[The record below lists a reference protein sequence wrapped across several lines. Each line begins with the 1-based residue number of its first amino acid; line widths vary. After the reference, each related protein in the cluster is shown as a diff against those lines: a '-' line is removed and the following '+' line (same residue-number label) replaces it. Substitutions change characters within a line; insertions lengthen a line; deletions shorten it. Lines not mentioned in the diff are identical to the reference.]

1 MKGSVRKDGNNWLY
15 EVTIK
20 VDPITGKRTRKKK
33 RGFKTKREAEKAL
46 AVLLNEL
53 ASETYLEPSNTPFQ
67 EYLADWFQTKRKQIG
82 TQTAKSYESYI
93 RYHIVPSLGEYPL
106 SKLTTIIV
114 QKFINSLIDKGLS
127 SATVKKIY
135 NILNNSIQRAM
146 NLELIPKNV
155 VSNVELPHIK
165 KNKIQVWD
173 TEEVKLFLKFAKESR
188 YYIAFH
194 LAVTT
199 GMRQGELLGLRW
211 KDVDLDRGTIHLRQ
225 TLSHDGKD
233 FIEGAKTAS
242 SIRSI
247 TLLTQ
252 TVASLKKHKAKIMR
266 EKLKAGTDYTDY
278 DLVICTCYGT
288 VLSPRNLLRT
298 FKALSKKAKVP
309 EIRFHDLRHTHATSL
324 LLEGINPK
332 IVAERLGHS
341 KVSVTL
347 DTYSHVLPNMQKEAA
362 EKLNKTLFG

>member
-1 MKGSVRKDGNNWLY
+1 MKGSVRKDGNNWLF

-33 RGFKTKREAEKAL
+33 RGFKTKREAEKTL
-46 AVLLNEL
+46 AILLNDL
-53 ASETYLEPSNTPFQ
+53 ANETYVEPSNTTFE
-67 EYLADWFQTKRKQIG
+67 EYLSDWFQTKRKQIG
-82 TQTAKSYESYI
+82 IQTAKGYESYM
-93 RYHIVPSLGEYPL
+93 RYHIVPSLGKYPL
-106 SKLTTIIV
+106 SKLTTIII
-114 QKFINSLIDKGLS
+114 QKFINSLIDKELS
-127 SATVKKIY
+127 YATIKKIY
-135 NILNNSIQRAM
+135 NILNNSIQKAV

-155 VSNVELPHIK
+155 VTNVELPHATRNEMK
-165 KNKIQVWD
+165 VWNI
-173 TEEVKLFLKFAKESR
+173 EEVKAFLKVSMDSR

-211 KDVDLDRGTIHLRQ
+211 KDVDLERGTVHIKQ
-225 TLSHDGKD
+225 TLSHDGKE
-233 FIEGAKTAS
+233 FLTGAKTTS

-247 TLLTQ
+247 TLLSD
-252 TVASLKKHKAKIMR
+252 TVTALKKHEAIIMR
-266 EKLKAGTDYTDY
+266 EKLKAGTDYVDH
-278 DLVICTCYGT
+278 DLIICTCRGT

-298 FKALSKKAKVP
+298 FKGLIQKANLP
-309 EIRFHDLRHTHATSL
+309 NIRFHDLRHTHATSL

-332 IVAERLGHS
+332 VVAERLGHS

-362 EKLNKTLFG
+362 DKLNKTLFG